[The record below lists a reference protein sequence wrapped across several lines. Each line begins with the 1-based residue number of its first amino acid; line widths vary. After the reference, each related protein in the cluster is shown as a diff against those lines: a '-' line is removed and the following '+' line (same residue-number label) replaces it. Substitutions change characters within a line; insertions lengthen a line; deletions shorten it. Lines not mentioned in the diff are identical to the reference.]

1 MFFILLQILLVAI
14 PAYRWLVA
22 TTPKEQI
29 THLCSFAIAIVI
41 VIFNIIIECIQ
52 ERKKKKQAKKAKK
65 KVRKGLKIASH
76 VLTLA
81 FLIVQFFF
89 TETPH
94 PAISFSLIIAA
105 IIVIGDIIYLLI
117 SFAKKA
123 LADGIKEDAERLTST
138 VKAKGKSAIQWV
150 GARLPGKKK
159 KQEEPEAIP
168 GPKQVQPT
176 PVKKKTFPLHHEAP
190 VTEAPEP
197 IIQQTERSPKKRFS
211 FPPFFKKK
219 PEVVAEEMA
228 EEVCE
233 ALPAPEVEEVE
244 APAPEKK
251 KNPLLTLLS
260 KKKANEDE
268 PEAEAT
274 VAEEIAEALPAPE
287 VEEAEAPAPEKK
299 KNPLLA
305 LLPKKKASEGEP
317 EAEATVA
324 EEIAEA
330 LPAPEAEEVE
340 EAEAPAP
347 AKKKNPLLAF
357 LPKKKGKVPEEVH
370 TEEGVSEET
379 LIK

>member
-105 IIVIGDIIYLLI
+105 IIVIGDIIYLLV

-287 VEEAEAPAPEKK
+287 
-299 KNPLLA
+299 
-305 LLPKKKASEGEP
+305 
-317 EAEATVA
+317 
-324 EEIAEA
+324 
-330 LPAPEAEEVE
+330 AEEVE